1 MVFFLLCTVVT
12 PCTVKRCYPSV
23 NLVGH
28 ACQQLQCYSESPF
41 SPVNVLLV
49 LVTVDYLSDTVLIND
64 SHSDPTYWVTRWSY
78 LLLLSILLWNVH
90 LSTQYDSKE
99 LKWNLTWAMIVYFSS
114 EIHTLNSSMIAIFL
128 GYMCNCSRHTNFYH
142 FSCIYV
148 TFHSKKRISEEKRE
162 TAVCLNADIV

>member
-1 MVFFLLCTVVT
+1 MLSVSKFGWTRMLATSMLLWI
-12 PCTVKRCYPSV
+12 
-23 NLVGH
+23 
-28 ACQQLQCYSESPF
+28 PF

-49 LVTVDYLSDTVLIND
+49 LVKVDYVSGNVLMND

-78 LLLLSILLWNVH
+78 LLLLSILVWNVH

-128 GYMCNCSRHTNFYH
+128 GYMCTRTSTTFRVFMSLSIRKKGYQKKKGKRLYVWTPTLCKVKKCSP
-142 FSCIYV
+142 S
-148 TFHSKKRISEEKRE
+148 
-162 TAVCLNADIV
+162 